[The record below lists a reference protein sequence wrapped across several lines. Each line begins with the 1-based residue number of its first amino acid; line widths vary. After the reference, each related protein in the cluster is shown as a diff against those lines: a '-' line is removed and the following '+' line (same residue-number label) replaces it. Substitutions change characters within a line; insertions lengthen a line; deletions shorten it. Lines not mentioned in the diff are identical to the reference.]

1 MDAFAQE
8 LLTVLGEDVWQYGV
22 LTSDKLSF
30 DEGVRHACE
39 QNYCGRY
46 GKSWTCPPGVGELE
60 KLQKGLLTYK
70 NVFVFTTKHDLEDSF
85 DVEGM
90 AEAHKKHDAATKKI
104 FSLCKTHGAKLLGAG
119 GCTNCEKCTYPDAP
133 CRFPEDAIS
142 SVEANGINVMQ
153 LSKTIGINYINGANT
168 VTYFS
173 AVFYN

>member
-1 MDAFAQE
+1 MDAFAEE

-22 LTSDKLSF
+22 LTSDKVSF
-30 DEGVRHACE
+30 DEGVRYACE

-46 GKSWTCPPGVGELE
+46 GKSWMCPPGVGEPE
-60 KLQKGLLTYK
+60 NMSEGLLTYK
-70 NVFVFTTKHDLEDSF
+70 NVFVFTTKHDIEDSY

-90 AEAHKKHDAATKKI
+90 AEAHKKHDSATKKI
-104 FSLCKTHGAKLLGAG
+104 FFLCKEHGAKLLGAG
-119 GCTNCEKCTYPDAP
+119 GCTKCEKCTYPDAP
-133 CRFPEDAIS
+133 CRFPEDAVS